1 MSAPRQR
8 CPPPPPPR
16 SGSYRH
22 TFTLTLTLKLTFTI
36 TLTLTLTLTL
46 PLTLTLTL
54 TLALTLTLT
63 LALTATR
70 SVPPP
75 QVSAAANIH
84 NLVRVFPDGMHTA
97 YASPLISRI
106 EPPGGPVLG
115 GTVITVHGA
124 GFDAGGVGDAASC
137 SFVGALPDGVV
148 RVRQCAGLG

>member
-1 MSAPRQR
+1 MASRAGFATSAHAPAR
-8 CPPPPPPR
+8 CR
-16 SGSYRH
+16 S
-22 TFTLTLTLKLTFTI
+22 LTR
-36 TLTLTLTLTL
+36 TLTLTLTL

>member
-1 MSAPRQR
+1 MDEGGDR
-8 CPPPPPPR
+8 CQGGARRGDRLLDAHGHPQ
-16 SGSYRH
+16 GEDAA
-22 TFTLTLTLKLTFTI
+22 
-36 TLTLTLTLTL
+36 LTLTLTLTL